1 MFWAMLA
8 ITVGFVG
15 LAVLGVL
22 AVKVFVEA
30 QRLGRQVA
38 DTTQQINRAAEDLER
53 AATSTVRT
61 SRELL

>member
-8 ITVGFVG
+8 IAVGFLG

-30 QRLGRQVA
+30 RRLAHQVSR
-38 DTTQQINRAAEDLER
+38 TTQQINQAAEDLEKAAAAVAR
-53 AATSTVRT
+53 AGQGA
-61 SRELL
+61 L

>member
-8 ITVGFVG
+8 IAAGFLG

-30 QRLGRQVA
+30 RRLAQQVSR
-38 DTTQQINRAAEDLER
+38 TTQQINQAAEDLEKAAAAVAR
-53 AATSTVRT
+53 AGQGA
-61 SRELL
+61 L